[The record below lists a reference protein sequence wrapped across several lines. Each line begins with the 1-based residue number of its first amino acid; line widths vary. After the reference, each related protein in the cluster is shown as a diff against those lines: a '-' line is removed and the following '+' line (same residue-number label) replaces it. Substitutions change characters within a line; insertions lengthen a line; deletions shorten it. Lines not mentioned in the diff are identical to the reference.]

1 MALEDRCSPQSAPSP
16 PGLPQSPHQQRQ
28 HQQTHHLQYS
38 PTATATI
45 LDMSLH
51 SHAPPPPPPHVAVVA
66 TSPTMLPANPVNA
79 VATNAAAAAT
89 LYHQHQQLQHL
100 HHLQQL
106 QQLHQQQ
113 LVNVAAF
120 HHQHAGFDAAA
131 TASALAAANHAAA
144 LQQRLVASPGTN
156 STPSSTP
163 ASTMTIKEEE
173 IDSIMSDYVHTDSH
187 CNGVRARGHNTEYED
202 DEAEDEDE
210 DEEDDIDVDDVV
222 DDKPHGTTQ
231 RTPPPAHQQSA
242 KPSLA
247 FSISNILS
255 DRFGG
260 NETACRP
267 QANCATSTA
276 TTAAAAAVAAQ
287 AAAVAK
293 QTHYQTNSIFRP
305 FDHSRSATPSA
316 FTRVDL
322 LELSRQQQ
330 AAAAAATAA
339 MMLERANFLNCFNP
353 AAYPRIHEEIV
364 NSRMR
369 RSGVLPPAPA
379 LKCNDSII
387 PSAANTVGSISAME
401 KSALGSLC
409 KAVSQIGQSVTVS
422 TCSGASTASSTN
434 ASSIASPPPGSNAS
448 SASSTASSSMS
459 ASGSLNSSPTSRMPL
474 SKCSSPQPIPPPSAI
489 SRDSGMESSDDTR
502 SETGSTTTEGGK
514 NEMWPA
520 WVYCTRYSDRPSSG
534 PRYRR
539 PKQPKDKNNDEKRP
553 RTAFSSEQLARLKRE
568 FNENRYLTERRRQ
581 QLSSELGLNEAQIKI
596 WFQNKRAKIK
606 KSSGSKNPL
615 ALQLMAQGLYNHTT
629 VPLTKE
635 EEELEMRMNGQIP

>member
-16 PGLPQSPHQQRQ
+16 PGLPQSPHQPQRLSQ
-28 HQQTHHLQYS
+28 QQQQQIHQLQYS
-38 PTATATI
+38 PTAASTV

-51 SHAPPPPPPHVAVVA
+51 THPPPPPPPHVAA
-66 TSPTMLPANPVNA
+66 ATTSPTMLPHPVSA
-79 VATNAAAAAT
+79 ASNAAAAAT

-113 LVNVAAF
+113 LVNAAAF
-120 HHQHAGFDAAA
+120 HHHPGFDAAA
-131 TASALAAANHAAA
+131 ATALAAANHAAT
-144 LQQRLVASPGTN
+144 LQQRLAASPGAT

-173 IDSIMSDYVHTDSH
+173 NDSIIGDSFH
-187 CNGVRARGHNTEYED
+187 GDALAGSVQMRGNTTED
-202 DEAEDEDE
+202 DDAEDEAEDED
-210 DEEDDIDVDDVV
+210 DDIDVDDV
-222 DDKPHGTTQ
+222 DDATPSGATQ

-242 KPSLA
+242 KPTLA

-260 NETACRP
+260 NE
-267 QANCATSTA
+267 
-276 TTAAAAAVAAQ
+276 AASRNGNESLGAGAAS
-287 AAAVAK
+287 K
-293 QTHYQTNSIFRP
+293 QTHLHANSIFRP
-305 FDHSRSATPSA
+305 FDAARSATPSA

-322 LELSRQQQ
+322 LEFSRQQQ

-369 RSGVLPPAPA
+369 RSGVLPPTGG
-379 LKCNDSII
+379 LKNGESVAN
-387 PSAANTVGSISAME
+387 AAAAAAVGGMGAME

-409 KAVSQIGQSVTVS
+409 KAVSQIGQTVAAPA
-422 TCSGASTASSTN
+422 CSSASSSAAS
-434 ASSIASPPPGSNAS
+434 ASSIASPPPASNAS
-448 SASSTASSSMS
+448 SASSSTS
-459 ASGSLNSSPTSRMPL
+459 AGSSLNSSPTSRSLP
-474 SKCSSPQPIPPPSAI
+474 SKSSSPQPIPPPSAV

-502 SETGSTTTEGGK
+502 SEAGSTTTDGGK
-514 NEMWPA
+514 NEVWPA

-539 PKQPKDKNNDEKRP
+539 PKQPKDKTTDEKRP

-581 QLSSELGLNEAQIKI
+581 QLSAELGLNEAQIKI

>member
-16 PGLPQSPHQQRQ
+16 PGIPQSPHHHRQNQQ
-28 HQQTHHLQYS
+28 HQQQSQHLQYT
-38 PTATATI
+38 PTASTV

-51 SHAPPPPPPHVAVVA
+51 PHPPPPPLPHVIAAPA
-66 TSPTMLPANPVNA
+66 TSTMLPHPVNT
-79 VATNAAAAAT
+79 VATNAATAAT

-113 LVNVAAF
+113 LVNAAAF
-120 HHQHAGFDAAA
+120 HHHPGFDAAA
-131 TASALAAANHAAA
+131 ATALAAANHAAS
-144 LQQRLVASPGTN
+144 LHQRLAASPSGS

-173 IDSIMSDYVHTDSH
+173 SDSIIEDNFHADAEMATLNSKAQTRVHST
-187 CNGVRARGHNTEYED
+187 ED
-202 DEAEDEDE
+202 DEAEE
-210 DEEDDIDVDDVV
+210 DEEDDIDVDDV
-222 DDKPHGTTQ
+222 DDTPNSACQ

-242 KPSLA
+242 KPTLA

-260 NETACRP
+260 NEASGRG
-267 QANCATSTA
+267 ANSAA
-276 TTAAAAAVAAQ
+276 TTAAS
-287 AAAVAK
+287 K
-293 QTHYQTNSIFRP
+293 QTHLNANSIFRP
-305 FDHSRSATPSA
+305 FDAARSATPSA

-330 AAAAAATAA
+330 AAAAAATA

-369 RSGVLPPAPA
+369 RSGVLPPAA
-379 LKCNDSII
+379 AKCNESGTPLVTAIS
-387 PSAANTVGSISAME
+387 PAAVGSVGALE

-409 KAVSQIGQSVTVS
+409 KAVSQIGQSVAAPP
-422 TCSGASTASSTN
+422 CSSTSSAAS
-434 ASSIASPPPGSNAS
+434 ASSIASPPPGSSAS
-448 SASSTASSSMS
+448 SASSSASSSTS
-459 ASGSLNSSPTSRMPL
+459 AGSSLNSSPTSRLP
-474 SKCSSPQPIPPPSAI
+474 SKSSSPQPIPPPSAV

-514 NEMWPA
+514 NEVWPA

>member
-16 PGLPQSPHQQRQ
+16 PGLPQSPHQPQRLS
-28 HQQTHHLQYS
+28 QQQQQIQQLQYS
-38 PTATATI
+38 PTAGSTV

-51 SHAPPPPPPHVAVVA
+51 THPPPPPPPHVAAA
-66 TSPTMLPANPVNA
+66 TPTPTMLPHPVSA
-79 VATNAAAAAT
+79 ASNAAAAAT

-113 LVNVAAF
+113 LVNAAAF
-120 HHQHAGFDAAA
+120 HHHPGFDAAA
-131 TASALAAANHAAA
+131 ATALAAANHAAT
-144 LQQRLVASPGTN
+144 LHQRLAASPGAT

-173 IDSIMSDYVHTDSH
+173 NDSIMGDSFH
-187 CNGVRARGHNTEYED
+187 GDALAGSTQMRGNTTED
-202 DEAEDEDE
+202 DDAEDEAE
-210 DEEDDIDVDDVV
+210 DEEDDIDVDDV
-222 DDKPHGTTQ
+222 DDATPNGATQ

-242 KPSLA
+242 KPTLA

-260 NETACRP
+260 NEAGSRNGNESLGASAASK
-267 QANCATSTA
+267 QA
-276 TTAAAAAVAAQ
+276 
-287 AAAVAK
+287 
-293 QTHYQTNSIFRP
+293 HLHTNSIFRP
-305 FDHSRSATPSA
+305 FDAARSATPSA

-322 LELSRQQQ
+322 LEFSRQQQ

-369 RSGVLPPAPA
+369 RTGVLPPNAM
-379 LKCNDSII
+379 KNGESG
-387 PSAANTVGSISAME
+387 ANAISTTAVGGMGAME

-409 KAVSQIGQSVTVS
+409 KAVSQIGQTVS
-422 TCSGASTASSTN
+422 APACSSASSAAS
-434 ASSIASPPPGSNAS
+434 ASSIASPPPASNAS
-448 SASSTASSSMS
+448 SASSSTS
-459 ASGSLNSSPTSRMPL
+459 AGSSLNSSPSSRNLP
-474 SKCSSPQPIPPPSAI
+474 SKSSSPQPIPPPSAV

-502 SETGSTTTEGGK
+502 SEAGSTTTDGGK
-514 NEMWPA
+514 NEVWPA

-539 PKQPKDKNNDEKRP
+539 PKQPKDKTTDEKRP

-581 QLSSELGLNEAQIKI
+581 QLSAELGLNEAQIKI

>member
-16 PGLPQSPHQQRQ
+16 PGLPQSPHQPQRLS
-28 HQQTHHLQYS
+28 QQQ
-38 PTATATI
+38 
-45 LDMSLH
+45 
-51 SHAPPPPPPHVAVVA
+51 
-66 TSPTMLPANPVNA
+66 
-79 VATNAAAAAT
+79 
-89 LYHQHQQLQHL
+89 QQQQLQHL

-113 LVNVAAF
+113 LVNAAAF
-120 HHQHAGFDAAA
+120 HHHPGFDAAA
-131 TASALAAANHAAA
+131 ATALAAANHAAT
-144 LQQRLVASPGTN
+144 LHQRLAASPGAT

-173 IDSIMSDYVHTDSH
+173 NDSIMGDSFH
-187 CNGVRARGHNTEYED
+187 GDALAGSTQMRGNTTED
-202 DEAEDEDE
+202 DDAEDEAE
-210 DEEDDIDVDDVV
+210 DEEDDIDVDDV
-222 DDKPHGTTQ
+222 DDATPNGATQ

-242 KPSLA
+242 KPTLA

-260 NETACRP
+260 NEAGSRNANESLGASAASK
-267 QANCATSTA
+267 QA
-276 TTAAAAAVAAQ
+276 
-287 AAAVAK
+287 
-293 QTHYQTNSIFRP
+293 HLHTNSIFRP
-305 FDHSRSATPSA
+305 FDAARSATPSA

-322 LELSRQQQ
+322 LEFSRQQQ

-369 RSGVLPPAPA
+369 RSGVLPPNAM
-379 LKCNDSII
+379 KNGESG
-387 PSAANTVGSISAME
+387 ANAISTTAVGGMGAME

-409 KAVSQIGQSVTVS
+409 KAVSQIGQTVS
-422 TCSGASTASSTN
+422 APACSSASSAAS
-434 ASSIASPPPGSNAS
+434 ASSIASPPPASNAS
-448 SASSTASSSMS
+448 SASSSTS
-459 ASGSLNSSPTSRMPL
+459 AGSSLNSSPSSRNLP
-474 SKCSSPQPIPPPSAI
+474 SKSSSPQPIPPPSAV

-502 SETGSTTTEGGK
+502 SEAGSTTTDGGK
-514 NEMWPA
+514 NEVWPA

-539 PKQPKDKNNDEKRP
+539 PKQPKDKTTDEKRP

-581 QLSSELGLNEAQIKI
+581 QLSAELGLNEAQIKI

>member
-1 MALEDRCSPQSAPSP
+1 
-16 PGLPQSPHQQRQ
+16 
-28 HQQTHHLQYS
+28 
-38 PTATATI
+38 
-45 LDMSLH
+45 MSLH
-51 SHAPPPPPPHVAVVA
+51 PHPPPPPPPHVAAA
-66 TSPTMLPANPVNA
+66 TISPTMLPHPVSA
-79 VATNAAAAAT
+79 SAASNAAAAAT

-106 QQLHQQQ
+106 QQLHQQH
-113 LVNVAAF
+113 LVNAAAF
-120 HHQHAGFDAAA
+120 HQHPGFDAATA
-131 TASALAAANHAAA
+131 TALAAANHAAT
-144 LQQRLVASPGTN
+144 LQQRLAASPGAT

-173 IDSIMSDYVHTDSH
+173 NDSIMGDSF
-187 CNGVRARGHNTEYED
+187 NGDAHNGSSQMRGHTTED
-202 DEAEDEDE
+202 DDAEDEDE
-210 DEEDDIDVDDVV
+210 DEDDDIDVDDV
-222 DDKPHGTTQ
+222 DDAAPNSSSH
-231 RTPPPAHQQSA
+231 RSPPPAHQQSA

-260 NETACRP
+260 NEVGNRSAGDNSA
-267 QANCATSTA
+267 QQ
-276 TTAAAAAVAAQ
+276 TTT
-287 AAAVAK
+287 K
-293 QTHYQTNSIFRP
+293 QTHLHANNIFRP
-305 FDHSRSATPSA
+305 FDAARSATPSA

-369 RSGVLPPAPA
+369 RSGVLPPAAMKCSESAGTAA
-379 LKCNDSII
+379 LS
-387 PSAANTVGSISAME
+387 PTAVGSMGAME

-409 KAVSQIGQSVTVS
+409 KAVSQIGQTVS
-422 TCSGASTASSTN
+422 APACSSTSSAASASSL
-434 ASSIASPPPGSNAS
+434 ASPPPASNAS
-448 SASSTASSSMS
+448 SASSSTSTS
-459 ASGSLNSSPTSRMPL
+459 ASAGSSLNSSPTSRNMP
-474 SKCSSPQPIPPPSAI
+474 SKSSSPQPIPPPSAV

-502 SETGSTTTEGGK
+502 SEAGSTTTDGGK
-514 NEMWPA
+514 NEVWPA

-539 PKQPKDKNNDEKRP
+539 PKQPKDKTTDEKRP

-581 QLSSELGLNEAQIKI
+581 QLSAELGLNEAQIKI

>member
-16 PGLPQSPHQQRQ
+16 PGLPQSPHQHRLQQ
-28 HQQTHHLQYS
+28 HHQQQQQQQSHHSQYSLS
-38 PTATATI
+38 PTANTV

-51 SHAPPPPPPHVAVVA
+51 PHPPPPPPPHIAAAPA
-66 TSPTMLPANPVNA
+66 TATMLPHPVSQ

-120 HHQHAGFDAAA
+120 HHHPGGFDAA
-131 TASALAAANHAAA
+131 TALAAANHAAS
-144 LQQRLVASPGTN
+144 LHQRLVASPGGS

-173 IDSIMSDYVHTDSH
+173 SDSIMGDSFH
-187 CNGVRARGHNTEYED
+187 ADAETATPSSSAQARGHTT
-202 DEAEDEDE
+202 EDEDAE
-210 DEEDDIDVDDVV
+210 EEGEDDEEDDIDVDDV
-222 DDKPHGTTQ
+222 DDAPSGVHQ

-242 KPSLA
+242 KPTLA

-260 NETACRP
+260 SEPGSRSSNGP
-267 QANCATSTA
+267 HMQSTA
-276 TTAAAAAVAAQ
+276 APKQ
-287 AAAVAK
+287 A
-293 QTHYQTNSIFRP
+293 HLHTNSIFRP
-305 FDHSRSATPSA
+305 FDAARSATPSA

-369 RSGVLPPAPA
+369 RSGVLPPAVV
-379 LKCNDSII
+379 KCNENGTIGTAELS
-387 PSAANTVGSISAME
+387 PAAVGTVGAAME

-409 KAVSQIGQSVTVS
+409 KAVSQIGQTVAAPA
-422 TCSGASTASSTN
+422 CSSASSATS
-434 ASSIASPPPGSNAS
+434 ASSIASPPPASNASCTSS
-448 SASSTASSSMS
+448 SASSSTS
-459 ASGSLNSSPTSRMPL
+459 AGSSLNCSPTSRLP
-474 SKCSSPQPIPPPSAI
+474 SKSSSPQPIPPPSAV

-514 NEMWPA
+514 SEMWPA

-534 PRYRR
+534 
-539 PKQPKDKNNDEKRP
+539 E
-553 RTAFSSEQLARLKRE
+553 
-568 FNENRYLTERRRQ
+568 
-581 QLSSELGLNEAQIKI
+581 
-596 WFQNKRAKIK
+596 
-606 KSSGSKNPL
+606 
-615 ALQLMAQGLYNHTT
+615 
-629 VPLTKE
+629 
-635 EEELEMRMNGQIP
+635 